1 MAQRVEALTLGAGLT
16 SGETL
21 RLRPDGH
28 PIRLALSIALVVI
41 ATGVAALLQNVLRG
55 EQASGL
61 FMISVMLAAAACGI
75 GYGVLASL
83 LAAGAYDF
91 FIQAPRFTAVFG
103 SPQDAAN
110 LIMFLAGAWL
120 AGAYTEALRG
130 RREGAQALYAG
141 TRGLSLRSP
150 DALQTIVEAAPFDVR
165 AWLRGEAV
173 GLIAAVALVGAATA
187 LALAAQRLLHTGQVG
202 LPFVVAV
209 AAAAILLGL
218 RFAMAS
224 AAVAVFACNFL
235 FEGPRPAFHVASQ
248 QDVVNLVVFCGVAWL
263 VGAFADGVRHERE
276 ALGIIFEAGE
286 RMTTLRDEQP
296 LRQFVCQTLSEFSVG
311 APAYVWPQEEGGVAV
326 AIGAPPPEEVV
337 AAGAAMPGAR
347 TLVLGPWRA
356 RKLGQPE
363 EALGVA
369 FWSAPTGRRA
379 SADLDKAAGVFVDRA
394 AAALAQL
401 RTDVQRAE
409 ELNDALIAS
418 VSHDFRTPL
427 TGILGAA
434 TSLLDYPEAH
444 DEPGARDMLLHIK
457 EQAQRLRRYMENLIA
472 TARLDAHALKV
483 RAEPVLLAPL
493 VCELWEE
500 LADVDARHRQF
511 DLRIDEDAAAM
522 ADPVLIRQALANVI
536 DNAIKFSPRDSV
548 ISFESTQRDDRVVLE
563 IRDQG
568 PGLPPDV
575 VRRLFDRFYRAPN
588 AHEGGTGLGLYIVR
602 SFVESQDGRVYAGAR
617 VDGGQGLAIEFDLP
631 SATRERP

>member
-1 MAQRVEALTLGAGLT
+1 MGAGLT
-16 SGETL
+16 SSETWSV
-21 RLRPDGH
+21 RPDGH
-28 PIRLALSIALVVI
+28 PARLALSVALVAG
-41 ATGVAALLQNVLRG
+41 ATGLAALLQDVLRG

-61 FMISVMLAAAACGI
+61 FLISVMLAAVSCGI

-83 LAAGAYDF
+83 LAASAYDL
-91 FIQAPRFTAVFG
+91 FIETPHFTTIIG
-103 SPQDAAN
+103 SPQDPAN
-110 LIMFLAGAWL
+110 LIMFLTGAWL

-130 RREGAQALYAG
+130 RREGARALYAG

-150 DALQTIVEAAPFDVR
+150 AALQTIVEAAPFSVR
-165 AWLRGEAV
+165 QWARGEAA
-173 GLIAAVALVGAATA
+173 GLGAAMALV
-187 LALAAQRLLHTGQVG
+187 LAASAVGFAGQDLLHAGQVG
-202 LPFVVAV
+202 LAFVAAV
-209 AAAAILLGL
+209 AIAAISLGL

-224 AAVAVFACNFL
+224 AAVSVFACNFIA
-235 FEGPRPAFHVASQ
+235 GPRLGFHPAST
-248 QDVVNLVVFCGVAWL
+248 QDVVNLVVFCGVAWI

-286 RMTTLRDEQP
+286 RMTTVRDEQP

-311 APAYVWPQEEGGVAV
+311 APAYVWPQEPDEVAV
-326 AIGAPPPEEVV
+326 AIGAPPPEQLV
-337 AAGAAMPGAR
+337 AAGAALPLGK
-347 TLVLGPWRA
+347 TLILGSWRA
-356 RKLGQPE
+356 RKLGAPE

-369 FWSAPTGRRA
+369 FWSAPSGRRA
-379 SADLDKAAGVFVDRA
+379 TPDLDQAASVFVDRA

-401 RTDVQRAE
+401 RVDAQRAA

-444 DEPGARDMLLHIK
+444 DEPAARDMLLNIK

-472 TARLDAHALKV
+472 TAKLDARALKV
-483 RAEPVLLAPL
+483 RAEPVVLASL

-500 LADVDARHRQF
+500 LVDVDGRYRRL
-511 DLRIDEDAAAM
+511 DLRVDDEVAAL

-536 DNAIKFSPRDSV
+536 DNAIKFSPRESV
-548 ISFESTQRDDRVVLE
+548 ITFEATQREDRVVLE

-568 PGLPPDV
+568 PGLPPNQ

-588 AHEGGTGLGLYIVR
+588 AHEGGTGLGLYIAR

-617 VDGGQGLAIEFDLP
+617 ADGGAGLAIEFDLP
-631 SATRERP
+631 SATRQRP

>member
-1 MAQRVEALTLGAGLT
+1 LGAGFT
-16 SGETL
+16 INATWG
-21 RLRPDGH
+21 LRPDAH
-28 PIRLALSIALVVI
+28 PVRLALSIAMVAV
-41 ATGVAALLQNVLRG
+41 ATGVAAVLQDVLRG

-61 FMISVMLAAAACGI
+61 FLISVMMAAAVGGI

-83 LAAGAYDF
+83 LAAVAYDF
-91 FIQAPRFTAVFG
+91 FIETPRFTTAIG

-141 TRGLSLRSP
+141 ARGLSLRSP
-150 DALQTIVEAAPFDVR
+150 DALQTIVEAAPFSAR
-165 AWLRGEAV
+165 AWARGEAV
-173 GLIAAVALVGAATA
+173 GLGAAMALVVAAIAVALGA
-187 LALAAQRLLHTGQVG
+187 QLLLRTGQTG
-202 LPFVVAV
+202 LPFVAAVAV
-209 AAAAILLGL
+209 AAIWLGL

-224 AAVAVFACNFL
+224 AAVSVFACNFL
-235 FEGPRPAFHVASQ
+235 FAGGRFGFHAASP
-248 QDVVNLVVFCGVAWL
+248 QDVINLVVLCGVAWL
-263 VGAFADGVRHERE
+263 VGAFADRVRHERE

-286 RMTTLRDEQP
+286 RMTAVRDEQP

-311 APAYVWPQEEGGVAV
+311 APAYVWPQQPDEVAV

-337 AAGAAMPGAR
+337 EAGAALPLGK
-347 TLVLGPWRA
+347 TLTLGSWRA
-356 RKLGQPE
+356 RKLGAPE

-379 SADLDKAAGVFVDRA
+379 SADLDQAAGVFVDRA

-401 RTDVQRAE
+401 RVDEIRAE

-444 DEPGARDMLLHIK
+444 DAPAARDMLLNIK

-483 RAEPVLLAPL
+483 RAEPVLLASL

-500 LADVDARHRQF
+500 LADVDGRHRQF
-511 DLRIDEDAAAM
+511 DLRVDDEAAAL

-548 ISFESTQRDDRVVLE
+548 VTFEATQREDRVVLE

-568 PGLPPDV
+568 PGLPPMV
-575 VRRLFDRFYRAPN
+575 ARRLFDRFYRAPN
-588 AHEGGTGLGLYIVR
+588 AHEGGTGLGLYIAR

-617 VDGGQGLAIEFDLP
+617 VDGGTGLAVEFDLP
-631 SATRERP
+631 SATRQRP